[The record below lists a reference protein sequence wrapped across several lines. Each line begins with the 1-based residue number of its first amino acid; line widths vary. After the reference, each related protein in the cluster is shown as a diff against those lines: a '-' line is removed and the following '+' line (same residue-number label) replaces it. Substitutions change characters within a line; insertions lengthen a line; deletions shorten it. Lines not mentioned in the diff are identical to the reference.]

1 MEVVQNL
8 HQEVKMQNNRKDR
21 IVSQRKLR
29 FEEEEIW
36 AELPEPTQEN
46 CRALLRQLM
55 KCVLGGADRSSNERE
70 D

>member
-1 MEVVQNL
+1 MQNL

-36 AELPEPTQEN
+36 AELPEPTREN